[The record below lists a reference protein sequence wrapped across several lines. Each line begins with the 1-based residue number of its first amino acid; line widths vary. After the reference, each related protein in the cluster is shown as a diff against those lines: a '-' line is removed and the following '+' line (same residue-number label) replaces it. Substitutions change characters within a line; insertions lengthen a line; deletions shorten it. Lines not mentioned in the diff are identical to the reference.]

1 MLTIVK
7 SVERFHIYLYG
18 LDFTVITDCHALVYE
33 LNKVNI
39 NPRIARWTLKLQ
51 NYRFKI
57 IHREG
62 RRMAH
67 MDALSRIMAFEAM
80 PLEKEL

>member
-1 MLTIVK
+1 
-7 SVERFHIYLYG
+7 LYG
-18 LDFTVITDCHALVYE
+18 LDFTVITDCHALVYV

-57 IHREG
+57 IHCEG

-67 MDALSRIMAFEAM
+67 VDALSGIVAFAEAIRKKIAIQIVAR
-80 PLEKEL
+80 P